1 MPITYIWISM
11 PCFIQQRILSFLYFD
26 IWVSLDSMYTF
37 GIFLHANDEIWKLG
51 TCHIVSLK
59 CNSETDVA
67 CTPVGFSVPA
77 SPASAG
83 LAARRC
89 SLPTTIYLQSPP
101 PTDTGGRHGDHGD
114 APTSN
119 ERGSS
124 PIMKTHNCK
133 IDNRSNINKL
143 YGWRWRQPKTSYS
156 S

>member
-1 MPITYIWISM
+1 MNTFNIFNT
-11 PCFIQQRILSFLYFD
+11 FNTAKILNFYVRSSILLKFFACKCWNL
-26 IWVSLDSMYTF
+26 
-37 GIFLHANDEIWKLG
+37 KLG

-101 PTDTGGRHGDHGD
+101 PTDTGGRHGNHGD